1 MTARAFMAADVISSN
16 IGIMKNVSGLFF
28 TSKFPKEFHEKFKQF
43 KYIKSTKEKSERKF
57 YKW

>member
-1 MTARAFMAADVISSN
+1 MAADIISSN

-57 YKW
+57 CK